1 MMGSKTTLEPAVSGS
16 SANYLA
22 TQWIPRTVRCRNC
35 GSLSREEVRER
46 MTDDEIM
53 VRYECGS
60 CRHTQTRH
68 YFESQL
74 GSNG

>member
-1 MMGSKTTLEPAVSGS
+1 MTGTKTTLEPTVNGS
-16 SANYLA
+16 PAQTLA
-22 TQWIPRTVRCRNC
+22 TQWIPRTVRCRSC

-46 MTDDEIM
+46 LSDDEIM

-68 YFESQL
+68 YFENQL
-74 GSNG
+74 

>member
-1 MMGSKTTLEPAVSGS
+1 MMGSKTTLTPAVNGLP
-16 SANYLA
+16 AHLLA
-22 TQWIPRTVRCRNC
+22 TQWIPRTVRCRHC

-46 MTDDEIM
+46 MTDDEIL

-74 GSNG
+74 GGNG